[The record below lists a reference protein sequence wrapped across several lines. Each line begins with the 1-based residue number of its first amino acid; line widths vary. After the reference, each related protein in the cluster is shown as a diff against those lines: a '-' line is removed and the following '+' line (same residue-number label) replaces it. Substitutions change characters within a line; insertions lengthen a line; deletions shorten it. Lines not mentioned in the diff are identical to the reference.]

1 MCKNGDLLIESQSP
15 MRAVTPGQICVF
27 YDRSVCLGGGK
38 IKQMEKDEQIEQI
51 DQHDQFWWEI
61 SFSVYTYFVQMLF
74 DEYTQWFTKMPS
86 PPLEKLKIIS
96 ISKMLKSFRDQ
107 VYGKVIFK

>member
-51 DQHDQFWWEI
+51 DQHDQF
-61 SFSVYTYFVQMLF
+61 
-74 DEYTQWFTKMPS
+74 
-86 PPLEKLKIIS
+86 
-96 ISKMLKSFRDQ
+96 
-107 VYGKVIFK
+107 